1 MIKIITLILFLLTF
15 FTPSNSEV
23 ISKIEIKGNKRISN
37 ETFSV
42 FGGFK
47 VGDDLSSKDLNKLAN
62 DARES
67 NSILL
72 TTEKDYLR
80 IKKDYKKN
88 IKHLKIEIE
97 VHDKDKFINFIKNSI

>member
-47 VGDDLSSKDLNKLAN
+47 VGDDLSSKGLNKLLKELYETN
-62 DARES
+62 FFKNIDVVLDYGVLKITVVES
-67 NSILL
+67 VDELLKLALKNLIL
-72 TTEKDYLR
+72 TTYQY
-80 IKKDYKKN
+80 ITN
-88 IKHLKIEIE
+88 
-97 VHDKDKFINFIKNSI
+97 